1 MIGAPSRLRL
11 IRNAAAFARILPH
24 FAFSM
29 DEKDVLVQLYVT
41 EAFILGWEGIGRK
54 GGNIIS
60 W

>member
-1 MIGAPSRLRL
+1 L